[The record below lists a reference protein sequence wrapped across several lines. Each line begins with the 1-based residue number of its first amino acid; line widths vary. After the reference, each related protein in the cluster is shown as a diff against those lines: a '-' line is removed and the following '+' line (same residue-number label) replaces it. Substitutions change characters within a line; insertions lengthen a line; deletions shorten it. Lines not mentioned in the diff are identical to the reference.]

1 MFLFF
6 IFLGLIGFYYF
17 VLDKYLVNG
26 FTLDKSEVNNHINF
40 YNKTFHFF
48 NLLNEKEKRKFVK
61 RVIRIRKR
69 KHFKIS
75 PEINTNHK
83 EVELLVC
90 AAFAQITFG
99 FKNYHLNSFKG
110 IIIHPGTFYSRLAEN
125 HVKGLTVGA
134 GFIYFS
140 WEDFIKGYI
149 HDDDKINLA
158 IHEMA
163 HALYIDRF
171 HSTVNLEW
179 NTWERIAIVVFKEI
193 KEELNHNYF
202 RKYAL
207 HNINEFWAVCVEYF
221 FEDPVNFELEYVELY
236 VATANLLNQDMSSRK
251 SINKNSK

>member
-6 IFLGLIGFYYF
+6 SFLGFIVFFYF
-17 VLDKYLVNG
+17 VVDKNLAKGNHI
-26 FTLDKSEVNNHINF
+26 DKSEVKNHITF
-40 YNKTFHFF
+40 YDKTFNFF

-61 RVIRIRKR
+61 RVIQIRKR

-75 PEINTNHK
+75 PEINTDHK

-99 FKNYHLNSFKG
+99 FRDYHLDSFEG
-110 IIIHPGTFYSRLAEN
+110 IIILPGAFYSRLAEN
-125 HVKGLTVGA
+125 NVKGLTVGS

-140 WEDFIKGYI
+140 WEDFVKGYI
-149 HDDDKINLA
+149 HDEDKINLA

-171 HSTVNLEW
+171 HITQNFKW
-179 NTWERIAIVVFKEI
+179 FNWERTANAVFKEI
-193 KEELNHNYF
+193 REELNHIYF

-207 HNINEFWAVCVEYF
+207 HNINEFWAVCIEYF
-221 FEDPVNFELEYVELY
+221 FEDPVNFELEYIELY
-236 VATANLLNQDMSSRK
+236 EATASLLNQDMSRRK
-251 SINKNSK
+251 AIFENPK